1 VSASPLRRLVRHA
14 ESFGVE
20 EVFATAE
27 EEGFSAEDLAR
38 LAMALRRIDR
48 HRAKAEKAA
57 NVSRRIA
64 PVWHLTP
71 RQRDRLFGRL
81 AEQGASDR
89 FMRDALDVSQPTV
102 RTLRAAGEARLVVEA
117 PTPAREPALQSLAR

>member
-1 VSASPLRRLVRHA
+1 VRHA